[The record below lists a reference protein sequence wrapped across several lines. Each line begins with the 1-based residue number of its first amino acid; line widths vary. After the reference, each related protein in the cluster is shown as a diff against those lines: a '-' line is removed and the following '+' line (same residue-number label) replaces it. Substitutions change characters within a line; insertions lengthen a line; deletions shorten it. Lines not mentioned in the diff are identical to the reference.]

1 MALGK
6 SGIAAAREEL
16 NTIGSK
22 VAEARVT
29 NDSFIKLYSDV
40 NFQKFVS
47 ETDRGSLINEQLQ
60 NLAKWTASMC
70 DTVDNMRKNSEKYLD
85 QQEALNR

>member
-22 VAEARVT
+22 VAEARVA

-70 DTVDNMRKNSEKYLD
+70 DTVDNMRKHSEKYLD

>member
-22 VAEARVT
+22 VAEARVA

-47 ETDRGSLINEQLQ
+47 ETDKGSLINEQLQ

>member
-22 VAEARVT
+22 VAEARVA

>member
-6 SGIAAAREEL
+6 SGIAAARNEL

-22 VAEARVT
+22 VAEARAT
-29 NDSFIKLYSDV
+29 NESFIKLYSDA
-40 NFQKFVS
+40 NFQKFVA